1 MDFGWGHLA
10 LYEVFDPA
18 RFSRE
23 HIDNALTTRMKV
35 SDAIRMDGLNDY
47 HYFPLQFRDNAPGT
61 LHAGGVI
68 LEQIAVVADRHEAF
82 IAWYNDGYFSVACAR
97 AGVRKG
103 SRKGAFMAVLPQGQ
117 LIDAFPAHTFVA
129 TYHID
134 DERPLAAWRSSRAL
148 AECGLAEDVR
158 ITCWEPVTL
167 RITEDEVIYTS
178 AAGLA
183 AEEGARARMG
193 NRVLGDRGDELKPA

>member
-10 LYEVFDPA
+10 LCEVFDPA
-18 RFSRE
+18 RLSQE

-35 SDAIRMDGLNDY
+35 SDAIRMDGLNDC

-61 LHAGGVI
+61 RHAGGVI
-68 LEQIAVVADRHEAF
+68 LEQIAVVAEHLEAF
-82 IAWYNDGYFSVACAR
+82 TAWYNDSYFSVASAR
-97 AGVRKG
+97 AGV
-103 SRKGAFMAVLPQGQ
+103 RKGAFMAVLPQGQ
-117 LIDAFPAHTFVA
+117 LIDAVPAHTFVA

-134 DERPLAAWRSSRAL
+134 DEHPLAAWRSSRAL